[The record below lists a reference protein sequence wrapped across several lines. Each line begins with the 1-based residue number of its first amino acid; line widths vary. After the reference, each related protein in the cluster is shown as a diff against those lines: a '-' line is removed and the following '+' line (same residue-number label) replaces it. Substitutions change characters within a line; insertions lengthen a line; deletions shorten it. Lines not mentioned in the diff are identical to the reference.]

1 MKNQIQVFS
10 DTTALLNGKDILYFL
25 YCNTDCISYVVPEE
39 KEGGAKWV
47 DKIDLCVEID
57 NILSRNNDIRPHKS
71 CQMCQVPIITSEK
84 KQKFHNAS
92 CRQNYARLSRRVKEM
107 KLENGFW
114 TIGYYRIA
122 IKKNALVLRDREIR
136 CEIALI
142 EVSSKKQLYKELYG
156 ADSTSLIVCGGPRGD
171 KAYLMKPKNECHP
184 RFLSF
189 AKVFI
194 EQHDLKEGEAILW

>member
-1 MKNQIQVFS
+1 MKNQLEVFS

-25 YCNTDCISYVVPEE
+25 YCSTGCISYVVPEE
-39 KEGGAKWV
+39 KEGGTKWV
-47 DKIDLCVEID
+47 DKINLCIKID
-57 NILSRNNDIRPHKS
+57 NILSTKKNIRPHKS
-71 CQMCQVPIITSEK
+71 CQMCQVPIVSNEK

-107 KLENGFW
+107 KFEDGFW

-122 IKKNALVLRDREIR
+122 IKKNALVVWDREIR
-136 CEIALI
+136 CEISLVK
-142 EVSSKKQLYKELYG
+142 VSNKKQLYKELYDEEG
-156 ADSTSLIVCGGPRGD
+156 ARLIVCDGSGGKD
-171 KAYLMKPKNECHP
+171 AYLMKPKNECHP

-194 EQHDLKEGEAILW
+194 EQHNFKEGEIMP